1 MEEQKKN
8 EGYMVVAT
16 KVSKQAY
23 TRLVKLAKKKCLSL
37 YELMQMVCDT
47 LIRYMDDRH
56 NLTPEMEKAMS
67 VFEHMNG
74 WKDALNLADP
84 TVEPEVAEATY
95 YVTSKGKKGCR
106 AVHVFKPFMGK
117 WTQTENIQDII
128 ERNMSYTMPERYS
141 RLRDLAY
148 EMDCTTVLQLLDL
161 LIDAHSVEALNAELR
176 KDFEDAD
183 RSDWGKKPVESP
195 YKRKHHKDPD
205 TLQQTIVFD
214 EEDRKAAAREA
225 GVDDEDELGFRPFG
239 VEY

>member
-1 MEEQKKN
+1 MEQEN
-8 EGYMVVAT
+8 SYEIVAT
-16 KVSKQAY
+16 KVRKEAKD
-23 TRLVKLAKKKCLSL
+23 RLEALCKSRGMTKYDLL
-37 YELMQMVCDT
+37 QMMCDT
-47 LIRYMDDRH
+47 LIRYMDDHH

-95 YVTSKGKKGCR
+95 YITSKGKKGCR

-214 EEDRKAAAREA
+214 EEDKKAAAREG
-225 GVDDEDELGFRPFG
+225 GVDDENELGFRPFG